1 MWQKKNP
8 NWNLLPLCSVKSYL
22 NFKAGNM
29 SLFSVTAGIQ
39 NKIWFVLSIN
49 EYPNLDLIGNV
60 RSDSVMYDFA
70 PARTG
75 HRGRLAKHGKTLSVE
90 TDFPMKK
97 SVVIILVSVVSLLRS
112 LAIRKFCLMSQLCE
126 LPLICTTKCIN
137 TP

>member
-75 HRGRLAKHGKTLSVE
+75 HRGRLSKHGKTLSVE
-90 TDFPMKK
+90 TDFTFSNEKIGGYYTGVRRVLTK
-97 SVVIILVSVVSLLRS
+97 IFGNQKVLSYV
-112 LAIRKFCLMSQLCE
+112 
-126 LPLICTTKCIN
+126 TTM
-137 TP
+137 